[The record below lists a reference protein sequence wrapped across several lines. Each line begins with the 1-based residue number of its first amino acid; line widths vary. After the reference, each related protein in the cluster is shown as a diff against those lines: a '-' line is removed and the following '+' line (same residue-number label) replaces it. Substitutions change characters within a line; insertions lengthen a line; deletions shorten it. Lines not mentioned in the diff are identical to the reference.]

1 MAFSIDLFARA
12 PLTLK
17 IVNWNGFSKMN
28 DSEAL
33 SHLQAA
39 ELKILDAIASLCAKF
54 DINWWLDGGTCLGA
68 MRHNGFIPWD
78 DDIDIGMMRSD
89 YERFCELAP
98 RELQPGFSLHNSQNT
113 DCYAAMFSKVYMDG
127 TRFENQEGRDA
138 GSAMGIFVDVFPYD
152 YLYVDANLRAQ
163 QIKTASS
170 AQRLSYLYH
179 SGSIS
184 VPHKGMLGEIEKAVC
199 VLLHSI
205 ERMRCKDPR
214 QYQDRFDNAIGD
226 DSVGQISN
234 ECLTLAWPNMAP
246 VPGDDIL
253 PTSRAKFEGR
263 SYPVPRYTERYLTTM
278 YGDWKSIP
286 APEDRHTH
294 LPLLIDF
301 GDGQIW
307 ESGN

>member
-1 MAFSIDLFARA
+1 MIS
-12 PLTLK
+12 
-17 IVNWNGFSKMN
+17 WNGFSKMN
-28 DSEAL
+28 DFEAL
-33 SHLQAA
+33 LHLQAA
-39 ELKILDAIASLCAKF
+39 ELKILDAIASLCFKF
-54 DINWWLDGGTCLGA
+54 NINWWLDGGSCLGA
-68 MRHNGFIPWD
+68 MRHGGFIPWD

-98 RELQPGFSLHNSQNT
+98 RELQSGFSLHNSQNT
-113 DCYAAMFSKVYMDG
+113 DSYAAMFSKVYMDG

-138 GSAMGIFVDVFPYD
+138 GSAMGIFVDIFPYD
-152 YLYVDANLRAQ
+152 NLYVDAKLRAR

-170 AQRLSYLYH
+170 AQRHSYLYH

-184 VPHKGMLGEIEKAVC
+184 VPHRGMLGEIEKVGCA
-199 VLLHSI
+199 LLHGI

-214 QYQDRFDNAIGD
+214 RYQNKFDSAVGD
-226 DSVGQISN
+226 DNVGQISD

-246 VPGDDIL
+246 ISVDDIL

-263 SYPVPRYTERYLTTM
+263 SYPVPKSTEIYLTTM
-278 YGDWKSIP
+278 YGDWRSIP

-301 GDGQIW
+301 GDGHIW

>member
-12 PLTLK
+12 LLTLK

-28 DSEAL
+28 DYEAL

-98 RELQPGFSLHNSQNT
+98 KELQPGFSLHNSQNT

-152 YLYVDANLRAQ
+152 YLYADANLRAR

-184 VPHKGMLGEIEKAVC
+184 VPHKRMLGEIEKAVC
-199 VLLHSI
+199 VLLHGI
-205 ERMRCKDPR
+205 ERVRCKDPR
-214 QYQDRFDNAIGD
+214 QYQDRFDNAICD

-246 VPGDDIL
+246 VPVDDIL
-253 PTSRAKFEGR
+253 PTCRAKFEGR

>member
-1 MAFSIDLFARA
+1 MAFSIDLFARV
-12 PLTLK
+12 LLILK

-39 ELKILDAIASLCAKF
+39 ELIILDAIASLCAKF

-98 RELQPGFSLHNSQNT
+98 KELQPGFSLHNSQNT

-152 YLYVDANLRAQ
+152 YLYVDANLRSR

-179 SGSIS
+179 SGVFLFRIRACLVKSKRQS
-184 VPHKGMLGEIEKAVC
+184 VFCSMVLKGC
-199 VLLHSI
+199 VVRILANIRTDLITLLAMI
-205 ERMRCKDPR
+205 
-214 QYQDRFDNAIGD
+214 
-226 DSVGQISN
+226 
-234 ECLTLAWPNMAP
+234 TLDKLAMSA
-246 VPGDDIL
+246 
-253 PTSRAKFEGR
+253 
-263 SYPVPRYTERYLTTM
+263 
-278 YGDWKSIP
+278 
-286 APEDRHTH
+286 
-294 LPLLIDF
+294 
-301 GDGQIW
+301 
-307 ESGN
+307 

>member
-1 MAFSIDLFARA
+1 M
-12 PLTLK
+12 
-17 IVNWNGFSKMN
+17 GFCRMN

-33 SHLQAA
+33 LRLQAA

-54 DINWWLDGGTCLGA
+54 DIDWWLDGGTCLGA

-98 RELQPGFSLHNSQNT
+98 KELQPGFSLHNSRNT

-127 TRFENQEGRDA
+127 TRFVNQEGRDA
-138 GSAMGIFVDVFPYD
+138 GSAMGIFVDIFPYD
-152 YLYVDANLRAQ
+152 YLYVDANLRAR
-163 QIKTASS
+163 QIKTASF

-184 VPHKGMLGEIEKAVC
+184 VPHKGMLGEIEKAGC
-199 VLLHSI
+199 ILLHVI
-205 ERMRCKDPR
+205 EKVRCRDPR
-214 QYQDRFDNAIGD
+214 QYQNRFDSAVGD

-234 ECLTLAWPNMAP
+234 ECLTLAWPNMDP
-246 VPGDDIL
+246 VVVDDIL
-253 PTSRAKFEGR
+253 PASQAKFEGR
-263 SYPVPRYTERYLTTM
+263 SYPVPRSTERYLSIM
-278 YGDWKSIP
+278 YGDWRSIP